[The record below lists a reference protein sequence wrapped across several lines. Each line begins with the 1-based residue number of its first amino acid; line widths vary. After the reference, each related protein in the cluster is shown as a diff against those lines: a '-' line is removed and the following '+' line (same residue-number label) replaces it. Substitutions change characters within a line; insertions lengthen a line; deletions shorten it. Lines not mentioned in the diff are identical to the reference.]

1 MPFFQK
7 AKTLCIKQDQ
17 MWVVFE
23 GLSPNLKYEAA
34 VRAKPSNSSAYKGV
48 WSDWSKT
55 ILWKTDADGK
65 DQSQAV

>member
-1 MPFFQK
+1 
-7 AKTLCIKQDQ
+7 